1 MTKNRPA
8 EPMSIELK
16 IQPLRYVLA
25 VWEEGSFHGAAKRL
39 HRSQPALS
47 MAVRDLEERLGQALF
62 ETGNKSQLTP
72 YGEYCLPR
80 FRELV
85 QQHDRVARELRHMA
99 QGHQGRVTLATVP
112 SIASRLMPEFLA
124 AFIGEYPEI
133 NINLHDENAEFVCRM
148 VASGEVDLGISSIWT
163 ADERLSYT
171 HLFEDNVGVVLHR
184 DHRLASRS
192 SLQWQELTEER
203 FIANGTSRLLKH
215 TEAASLVDNT
225 DFFISNM
232 ISLLAMLEAG
242 NGVTTLPRLAF
253 PVDNPLLRF
262 VPLSEPRLVRRI
274 GLIKQANRTLFP
286 SARALEDVILKRLAG
301 MTIS

>member
-1 MTKNRPA
+1 
-8 EPMSIELK
+8 MSPELK

-25 VWEEGSFHGAAKRL
+25 VWEEGSYHGAANRL

-47 MAVRDLEERLGQALF
+47 MAVRDLEERLGQTLF
-62 ETGNKSQLTP
+62 EKGHKGRLTP

-85 QQHDRVARELRHMA
+85 QQHDRVANELRHMA

-124 AFIGEYPEI
+124 DFIREYPDI

-148 VASGEVDLGISSIWT
+148 VASGEVDLGISSVW
-163 ADERLSYT
+163 APDERLSYT

-184 DHRLASRS
+184 DHRLANRS
-192 SLQWQELTEER
+192 SLQWQELTDER

-215 TEAASLVDNT
+215 TDAASLVNNN

-232 ISLLAMLEAG
+232 ISLIAMLESG
-242 NGVTTLPRLAF
+242 HGVTTLPRLAF
-253 PVDNPLLRF
+253 PLDNPLLRF
-262 VPLSEPRLVRRI
+262 VPLSDPKLVRRI
-274 GLIKQANRTLFP
+274 GIIKQADRSLLP
-286 SARALEDVILKRLAG
+286 VARALESVILERLAG
-301 MTIS
+301 MTIR